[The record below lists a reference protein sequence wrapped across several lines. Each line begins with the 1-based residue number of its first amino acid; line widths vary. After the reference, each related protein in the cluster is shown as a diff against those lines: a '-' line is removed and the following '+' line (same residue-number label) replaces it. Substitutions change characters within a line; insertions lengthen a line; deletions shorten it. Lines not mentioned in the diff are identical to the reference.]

1 MPPTTPKLLDDISDS
16 ASFILSVTAGRT
28 LEDYIADRLLRQ
40 AVERNFEII
49 GEAMT
54 RLARTDSSSA
64 ARIDEHRQII
74 AFRNILS
81 HGYDVIDDAAVWHV
95 IQHDL
100 ATLAEQVA
108 ELITEIDLGEAP

>member
-16 ASFILSVTAGRT
+16 AAYILSVTAGRS
-28 LEDYIADRLLRQ
+28 LDDYSTDRMLRQ

-54 RLARTDSSSA
+54 RLARTDPTRAS
-64 ARIDEHRQII
+64 RIDAHRQII
-74 AFRNILS
+74 AFRTVLV

-100 ATLAEQVA
+100 ATLAQQVA
-108 ELITEIDLGEAP
+108 DLTTDADLEAS